1 MTTLRGFGFLTPEE
15 KGIIVDEGF
24 RSRLYDDGDGNM
36 TYGIGFNVNAGI
48 NKRQAV
54 VLMRETMR
62 QIEEE
67 LRHKLS
73 FFNALSSGRQ
83 YVLVNMG
90 YNMGMKRF
98 FEFKKMLA
106 AMEEG
111 NWKRARH
118 ELLDSKSA
126 RELPKRYGRLADIM
140 ESGIM

>member
-1 MTTLRGFGFLTPEE
+1 VTTLRGFGFLTPEE

-24 RSRLYDDGDGNM
+24 RSRLYDDDDGNM

-67 LRHKLS
+67 LRHRLP
-73 FFNALSSGRQ
+73 FFNSLSSGRQ
-83 YVLVNMG
+83 YVLINMG
-90 YNMGMKRF
+90 YNMGIKRF
-98 FEFKKMLA
+98 LKFEKMLA
-106 AMEEG
+106 ATEEG
-111 NWKRARH
+111 NWKRARN

-126 RELPKRYGRLADIM
+126 RELPERYGRLADIM